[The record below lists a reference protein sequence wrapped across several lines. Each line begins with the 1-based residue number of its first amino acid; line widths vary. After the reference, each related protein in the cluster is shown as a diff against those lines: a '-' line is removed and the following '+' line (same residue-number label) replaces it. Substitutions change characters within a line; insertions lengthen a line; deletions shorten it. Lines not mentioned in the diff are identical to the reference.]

1 MPHSKF
7 STTPLE
13 LHPSVFSAQSH
24 VQRILDIATC
34 PKILKVEAAL
44 ARPSACLE
52 VVKTIVRIGY
62 DGECEF

>member
-7 STTPLE
+7 STAPLE

-24 VQRILDIATC
+24 VQRILDVAMS

-52 VVKTIVRIGY
+52 VVDTTVWIGY
-62 DGECEF
+62 NGECEF